1 MCKCIQSRR
10 DTQSMKASNL
20 ERPDFLNQ
28 LKNANERLK
37 AEVANELSDFPDAG
51 DRSNIGDN
59 MIKSQLNRTGISND
73 KKVSFNVG
81 FK

>member
-1 MCKCIQSRR
+1 
-10 DTQSMKASNL
+10 MKASNL

-37 AEVANELSDFPDAG
+37 AEVANELSDLPDAG

-59 MIKSQLNRTGISND
+59 MIKSQLNRAGISIQV
-73 KKVSFNVG
+73 VSWLIQNQCLSPR
-81 FK
+81 K